1 MGKKDKNRSGVVY
14 STNPDFEYQSVHD
27 DEQETLPPSKQN
39 LFIYLDIRQ
48 RAGKAVTIIEN
59 FTGKQEDLDAL
70 AKTLK
75 TKCGVG
81 GSVKD
86 RLIILQGDFRQ
97 KAGQLLNQLGYKTKI
112 R

>member
-1 MGKKDKNRSGVVY
+1 MSRKDKNKSGVVY
-14 STNPDFEYQSVHD
+14 STNPDFEYQNEQ
-27 DEQETLPPSKQN
+27 DEQQETLPPSKQN
-39 LFIYLDIRQ
+39 LFIYLDTKQ

-59 FTGKQEDLDAL
+59 FVGTNDDIQAL
-70 AKTLK
+70 AKILK

-86 RLIILQGDFRQ
+86 GVIILQGDFRQ
-97 KAGQLLNQLGYKTKI
+97 KAGQILNSSGYRTRI

>member
-1 MGKKDKNRSGVVY
+1 MNKKDKNKSGVVY
-14 STNPDFEYQSVHD
+14 STNPDYEYQYEQQ
-27 DEQETLPPSKQN
+27 DENETLPPAKQH
-39 LFIYLDIRQ
+39 LLIYLDAKQ

-59 FTGKQEDLDAL
+59 FIGKSEDLETL

-86 RLIILQGDFRQ
+86 GLIILQGDFRQ
-97 KAGQLLNQLGYKTKI
+97 KAGQLLTQLGY
-112 R
+112 RNRVR